1 MAAIARRREA
11 ATALL
16 TTTIGAYPRPDY
28 VDLPDWFRDG
38 GPNTDDPTGRRT
50 ALRRQSGD
58 DVEEMLARA
67 TREAVRDQVDA
78 GVDIPTDGETRRENY
93 IHYHCRYLA
102 GIDFDRLTE
111 KEMRTGAW
119 TANVPTITGPIEAGA
134 PFLPREWRIAQ
145 AATERPVKITVP
157 GPLTITDSIADVYYG
172 DERKVGEALAEAL
185 NAEIRALADA
195 GCRWIQIDEPLFAR
209 WPDKALAYGL
219 DNLERCFHR
228 VPAPVVRT
236 IHMCCGYPAKLDQ
249 EDYPKSDQGTY
260 FTLADALADTS
271 IHAVSIEDAH
281 RHNDLALLEHF
292 ASSRVI
298 LGVVAIA
305 KTRVE
310 PVDEIVD
317 RLEAALEHIDAD
329 RLIAAPDC
337 GLAMLD
343 RDTALA
349 KLANMTAAAR
359 AVA

>member
-1 MAAIARRREA
+1 M
-11 ATALL
+11 ALL

-28 VDLPDWFRDG
+28 VDAPDWFRDG
-38 GPNTDDPTGRRT
+38 GPGTDDPTGRGT
-50 ALRRQSGD
+50 AFWRRSGD
-58 DVEEMLARA
+58 DVEERLARA

-78 GVDIPTDGETRRENY
+78 GVDIPTDGEIRRENY
-93 IHYHCRYLA
+93 IHYHCRYLG
-102 GIDFDRLTE
+102 GIDFDRLTK
-111 KEMRTGAW
+111 KEMRAGAW
-119 TANVPTITGPIEAGA
+119 TAKVPTITGPIEAGA
-134 PFLPREWRIAQ
+134 PFLPREWCIAQ
-145 AATERPVKITVP
+145 AATKRPVKITVP
-157 GPLTITDSIADVYYG
+157 GPLTITDSIADAYYG

-185 NAEIRALADA
+185 NAEIRVLADA

-209 WPDKALAYGL
+209 WPDEALAYGL
-219 DNLERCFHR
+219 ENLERCFHR
-228 VPAPVVRT
+228 VPAHVVRT

-249 EDYPKSDQGTY
+249 EDYPKADQGAY

-271 IHAVSIEDAH
+271 IQAVSIEDAH